1 MYYLAVHT
9 SHHGSLTIFNDNEII
24 VHTQLDRFNRFKGY
38 ATVEKKLIDKL
49 KQYNFKHNRVR

>member
-38 ATVEKKLIDKL
+38 AIVEKKIN
-49 KQYNFKHNRVR
+49 KQIKTI